1 MDERLV
7 ELVQRTYG
15 GEVLGV
21 ELFRELAEA
30 EPDPDRRRRLEAARL
45 LEEQTKD
52 AAAKLAADLGIEVSE
67 TDDDREAGRR
77 AASFLGSIDWAE
89 RMRAVGNATG
99 NYRTLYGQLADA
111 VPDPQHPCVVALI
124 AHEQA
129 LNAFALAEADGD
141 ADALDILRA
150 ALDHDRR
157 AQLEV
162 LRNTR

>member
-1 MDERLV
+1 MDQRLV
-7 ELVQRTYG
+7 ELVQRTFG

-52 AAAKLAADLGIEVSE
+52 AAAKLASDLGIDVVE

-77 AASFLGSIDWAE
+77 AASFLASVDWNE

-99 NYRTLYGQLADA
+99 NYRTLYGELVDA
-111 VPDPQHPCVVALI
+111 VPDPQHPCVVALV
-124 AHEQA
+124 AHERA

-141 ADALDILRA
+141 ALALAMLEA
-150 ALDHDRR
+150 ALDDDRR
-157 AQLEV
+157 AQLEI